1 MYATDAQK
9 LWQSYQGSQR
19 KPADFE
25 DFWQAGFQE
34 VAALGTD

>member
-25 DFWQAGFQE
+25 DFWQAGP
-34 VAALGTD
+34 LWGRTIT